1 MYDKSIYYDIGQLK
15 NERKNIPHLQWAG
28 VGRTV
33 TGFGVLPEIKI
44 SCVNTCCLSSMCYLN
59 VLFQCGVIH

>member
-1 MYDKSIYYDIGQLK
+1 MYDKSIHDDIGQLR
-15 NERKNIPHLQWAG
+15 NERNNIPHLQWAG

-44 SCVNTCCLSSMCYLN
+44 SCVNTCCLSSMCCLN
-59 VLFQCGVIH
+59 VLFQCVVIH